1 MIWIIREVVDDVNSH
16 VAVRQRIDALGVTIH
31 ERTGTARFADPH
43 TIVTGSGLRL
53 EAEKIIICTGG
64 VSRRL
69 PLPGFELTC
78 THSDAWSLTSVPP
91 SMLVVG
97 GGDTGLQVASIF
109 NAFGTRIQVLEA
121 GPRILPHTDDD
132 VAAEVATALRAS
144 GMVVQENFGAIELFE
159 KTATGVRMHFAKDGR
174 RGSVE
179 STLAVVAVGW
189 VADTAGLS
197 LSAAGVELNSEGS

>member
-1 MIWIIREVVDDVNSH
+1 
-16 VAVRQRIDALGVTIH
+16 
-31 ERTGTARFADPH
+31 
-43 TIVTGSGLRL
+43 
-53 EAEKIIICTGG
+53 
-64 VSRRL
+64 
-69 PLPGFELTC
+69 LTN

-121 GPRILPHTDDD
+121 GPRILPHADDD
-132 VAAEVATALRAS
+132 VAAEVAAALRAS
-144 GMVVQENFGAIELFE
+144 GTVVQENFGAIESFE

-179 STLAVVAVGW
+179 ATLAVVAVGW

-197 LSAAGVELNSEGS
+197 LSAAGVELN